1 MLQLKNVNKYYNK
14 NKTNEIHV
22 LNDINLDLGTVG
34 LVAILGAS
42 GSGKTTLLNA
52 LCGLDKVDSGEIIVE
67 NNQLKKYLSH
77 TWDDIRNE
85 YFGYIFQ
92 NYNLFNDQTVFQNVA
107 FSLEILGI
115 KDQELIKTRTL
126 EALEAVKMVKYKNRF
141 AKNLSG
147 GEQQR
152 VAIARAIVKD
162 AKFVIADEPTGN
174 LDQKNTIRIMSILK
188 EISKTRL
195 VIMVTHEKSLA
206 NIYADRI
213 IHLSDGKIID
223 DVFNT
228 NSEGITLNDER
239 TIYLGDMPHHQRL
252 DNSLLDVAVYSD
264 DALDKKLESVKLK
277 LVVRGKTIYLLP
289 EVSNYQFEV
298 IDKDSLMEFNE
309 GSKVDDI
316 KEPFILPVELKDLP
330 QKRKKF
336 SLNLWRFY
344 KKGIKDIMN
353 VSKIKKFLLM
363 GFVLASLLLTITI
376 GLYRNVTSVNE
387 DEFMNQNRDL
397 VKVSYTYDENLE
409 QVYNKQITTPN
420 VYGFA
425 SSNQNPMMTMEAFLQ
440 TSWYNNQR
448 DSLTSISGI
457 LVDYQK
463 IVGYNGPIPSLGEI
477 VIDQLVIDRLN
488 QRSYDIIPM
497 SEKMIIGQ
505 KVYVKDR
512 EFKIKGIAKG
522 NNLAIYT
529 TSFDAL
535 VVNLP
540 YFEFPIYDLS
550 EVTTTFSQLQKGEIL
565 VSSQNKL
572 GLKVGDKKTLG
583 DKDYTVKGF
592 FTDSNKDN
600 GYVFSL
606 SDLSYYVFNRMLSTK
621 NQYYLLSTT
630 PLDTA
635 KALDKSKMYIQSV
648 YQEAYQTYQENRMGI
663 FRVLFT
669 LVGLMLIAPLLM
681 LYFMMRSN
689 MIAKI
694 KDIGIYRALGLR
706 KANLY
711 KMHLG
716 EILAI
721 TSLFSISGYLIA
733 ILIMTRSNQ
742 NQYITFFKMD
752 IVTILGSIVIIF
764 LINILVGLIPIS
776 RLLRR
781 TPREILS
788 KYDI

>member
-22 LNDINLDLGTVG
+22 LNDINLDLGMVG

-67 NNQLKKYLSH
+67 NNQLKKYRSH

-92 NYNLFNDQTVFQNVA
+92 NYNLFDDQTVFQNVA

-223 DVFNT
+223 DALNT
-228 NSEGITLNDER
+228 NSEGITLTDER

-252 DNSLLDVAVYSD
+252 DNSLLDVTVYSD
-264 DALDKKLESVKLK
+264 DALDKKLEDVKLK

-289 EVSNYQFEV
+289 EVNNYQFEV

-309 GSKVDDI
+309 GFKVDDI
-316 KEPFILPVELKDLP
+316 KEPFILPVELGDLP

-344 KKGIKDIMN
+344 KTGIKDIMN
-353 VSKIKKFLLM
+353 ISKIKKFLLM
-363 GFVLASLLLTITI
+363 GFVFASLLLTITI

-387 DEFMNQNRDL
+387 DEFMTQNRDL
-397 VKVSYTYDENLE
+397 VKVSFTYDENLK
-409 QVYNKQITTPN
+409 QVYNKQITSPN

-463 IVGYNGPIPSLGEI
+463 IAGYNGPIPSLGEI

-488 QRSYDIIPM
+488 QRSYDIVPM

-505 KVYVKDR
+505 TVYVKDR
-512 EFKIKGIAKG
+512 EFKIKGITKG

-540 YFEFPIYDLS
+540 FFEFPIYDLS

-583 DKDYTVKGF
+583 DKDYSVKGF

-635 KALDKSKMYIQSV
+635 KALDKSKMFIQSV

-694 KDIGIYRALGLR
+694 KDMGIYRALGLR

-716 EILAI
+716 EVLAI

-752 IVTILGSIVIIF
+752 IITIFGSIVIIF